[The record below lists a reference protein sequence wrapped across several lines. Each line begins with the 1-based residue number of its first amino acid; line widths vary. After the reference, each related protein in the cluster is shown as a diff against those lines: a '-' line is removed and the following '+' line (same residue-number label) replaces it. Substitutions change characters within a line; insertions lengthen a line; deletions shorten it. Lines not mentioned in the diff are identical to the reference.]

1 MIMKGYLSM
10 TSEEY
15 EIHKTAIKNYLNK
28 FDDIK
33 IRVKSDDKHNREY
46 YQKQAEKLGY
56 NSMNH
61 FVISLMDYAIKN
73 KLTAKKIT
81 ATEDK
86 AAKK

>member
-1 MIMKGYLSM
+1 M
-10 TSEEY
+10 TTEGY
-15 EIHKTAIKNYLNK
+15 EIHKTAIKKYQSK

-61 FVISLMDYAIKN
+61 FVIALMDYAIKN
-73 KLTAKKIT
+73 KLSAKKIISD
-81 ATEDK
+81 DK
-86 AAKK
+86 KTPEI